1 LIQLKTPLHFSIGQK
16 VVAVGGDRLCLHR
29 QRARICSRPPYL
41 RIDVEPT
48 RGNGLT
54 TPSQIMVDKAWTIPS
69 RKISRRIGRLD
80 RGTLL
85 AVERALASFFGIG

>member
-1 LIQLKTPLHFSIGQK
+1 
-16 VVAVGGDRLCLHR
+16 
-29 QRARICSRPPYL
+29 
-41 RIDVEPT
+41 
-48 RGNGLT
+48 
-54 TPSQIMVDKAWTIPS
+54 MVDKAWTIPS